1 MRIQT
6 REKEIYSKFNMLNIS
21 PEVVIR
27 NMTSDK
33 IEKILKNI
41 NKNEKILEMEKAG
54 NFFIVKRVNSGKI
67 CVYLRA

>member
-21 PEVVIR
+21 SEIILK
-27 NMTSDK
+27 NITSDK

-41 NKNEKILEMEKAG
+41 NKKEKILEMEKAG
-54 NFFIVKRVNSGKI
+54 NYWIVKRVNSGKI